1 MDWGEECCL
10 NIFLGKGERGK
21 GKGEECWTPG
31 GCDVGEAGMD
41 GPQRQETEELVESRD
56 RTEKWAEPR
65 ARDAG
70 GAME

>member
-1 MDWGEECCL
+1 ML
-10 NIFLGKGERGK
+10 SQYIPRERGK
-21 GKGEECWTPG
+21 GKGERGRMLDAGGGGG